1 MIQNPL
7 EREFIRQN
15 QNQSPEGVVAKPT
28 LNQKPKDH
36 PLWEPFATMMVFD
49 AL

>member
-28 LNQKPKDH
+28 LNQKAQRPPTLGAIRNYDG
-36 PLWEPFATMMVFD
+36 F
-49 AL
+49 